1 MVAVDEP
8 PAFEIVNPNAGS
20 RLVLTCDHA
29 GNAIPHHLG
38 RLGLAPEQQTRHIAW
53 DIGAAALARQVAEL
67 LDATLILTHYSRLVV
82 DCNRPLTAPDAFAPR
97 SEDMDIPGNRELT
110 DAERERRADAYF
122 WPYHDAIDSIMSAR
136 AESEVPVLVSM
147 HSFTPVF
154 HGRLRAMDVG
164 VLHRA
169 DRRLAD
175 LALPHFA
182 DDPDL
187 QVGDNEPYGL
197 ALGEDYTVPV
207 HGERRGVPCVLLEI
221 RNDHL
226 ADNTGIEHWAERI
239 GALLRSALGHAET
252 ARPKAP
258 AMDCHEPRYG

>member
-1 MVAVDEP
+1 MIDADEP
-8 PAFEIVNPNAGS
+8 PAFEVVNPNSGS

-29 GNAIPHHLG
+29 SHTIPRRLET
-38 RLGLAPEQQTRHIAW
+38 LGLGSEQQTRHIAW
-53 DIGAAALARQVAEL
+53 DLGAEALARQVAER
-67 LDATLILTHYSRLVV
+67 LDATLMLTRYSRLVV
-82 DCNRPLTAPDAFAPR
+82 DCNRPLNAPDAFAVR
-97 SEDMDIPGNRELT
+97 SEDVDIPGNRDLS
-110 DAERERRADAYF
+110 DAERERRACAYF
-122 WPYHDAIDSIMSAR
+122 WPYHDAIDSIMSIR
-136 AESEVPVLVSM
+136 AESVVPMLVSL

-154 HGRLRAMDVG
+154 HGRPRALDVG

-187 QVGDNEPYGL
+187 QVGDNDPYGL

-226 ADNTGIEHWAERI
+226 AGEKGIERWAERI
-239 GALLRSALGHAET
+239 GALLQSALRHADM
-252 ARPKAP
+252 AHPRAP